1 MAGFDPRPDPQADH
15 QAIRALLLADA
26 PHARAPFFTQ
36 VGEADLALLFAAYDA
51 RVFEGALSKALTGIP
66 LEFRV
71 STRLVRSLGVTRRWE
86 QPHRRYEIAVSG
98 LLLFDNF
105 RPEDPPVMACG
116 LPCPDRL
123 TALQRVFEHELV
135 HLAEWVAFDTSSC
148 AGDRFASIAEGL
160 FGHRARFHGLVTRR
174 ERAHAEGLGPG
185 SWVRFEFEG
194 RWRVGRVNRITRRA
208 TVLVPDPAGRR
219 YTDGHRYLTVY
230 ISLADLQPAAPPPGH
245 RPRS

>member
-1 MAGFDPRPDPQADH
+1 MSGFDPRPDPHADH

-26 PHARAPFFTQ
+26 PCTHAPFFTR
-36 VGEADLALLFAAYDA
+36 VSEADLALLFAAYDA
-51 RVFEGALSKALTGIP
+51 RVFEGALSKALTNIP

-86 QPHRRYEIAVSG
+86 APRRRYEIAVSG

-135 HLAEWVAFDTSSC
+135 HLAEWLAFDTSSC
-148 AGDRFASIAEGL
+148 AGDRFAAIAEGL

-174 ERAHAEGLGPG
+174 ERARAEGIGPG
-185 SWVRFEFEG
+185 SWVRFEHEG
-194 RWRVGRVNRITRRA
+194 RPVVGRVNRITRRA
-208 TVLVPDPAGRR
+208 TVLVPDPQGRR
-219 YTDGHRYLTVY
+219 FTDGHRYLTVY
-230 ISLADLQPAAPPPGH
+230 VPLADLSPAPTPPSH
-245 RPRS
+245 RPR